1 MIVERNNANYS
12 NPAISTL
19 ASDQQ
24 VLQATMATDLI
35 MLLISLWIYGKTFIL
50 ILVFPL
56 PQFLFLAKLMSE

>member
-1 MIVERNNANYS
+1 MNVERNNANYS

-24 VLQATMATDLI
+24 VVQATMATDLI

>member
-1 MIVERNNANYS
+1 MNVERNNATYS

-24 VLQATMATDLI
+24 VVQATMATDLI

>member
-1 MIVERNNANYS
+1 
-12 NPAISTL
+12 L

-24 VLQATMATDLI
+24 VVQATMATDLI